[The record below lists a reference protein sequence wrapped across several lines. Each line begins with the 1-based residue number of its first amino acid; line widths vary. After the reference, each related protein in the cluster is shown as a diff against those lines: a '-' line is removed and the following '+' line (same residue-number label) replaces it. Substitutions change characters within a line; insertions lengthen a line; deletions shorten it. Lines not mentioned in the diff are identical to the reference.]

1 MPLGKRVIII
11 GADLAALELAEF
23 LAARSRH
30 VGILETGDR
39 IAPEV
44 GMKRRDE
51 HMLNL
56 DRAKIAINTGVCI
69 DRIERDAVVLLLA
82 SGLEHRVPADNVI
95 LAGEVEPDTKLFDA
109 LREQVSELYAVGDCT
124 GLGLIHKATLDGAR
138 VASAL

>member
-1 MPLGKRVIII
+1 
-11 GADLAALELAEF
+11 
-23 LAARSRH
+23 
-30 VGILETGDR
+30 
-39 IAPEV
+39 
-44 GMKRRDE
+44 MKRRDE

-109 LREQVSELYAVGDCT
+109 LREQVSELHAVGDCT
-124 GLGLIHKATLDGAR
+124 GLGLIHKATLEGAR